1 VRVRQ
6 EIRRSAIGFDRCFV
20 EITGNGEK
28 AFSPEDQPLLSLGS
42 QLARRA
48 SARAPATA
56 FDRTRMIHRP
66 VALCA
71 TRFVEPGE
79 HSDAFQQRR
88 FAGTVF
94 TYDDSNGPFEIKAE
108 AVFE

>member
-1 VRVRQ
+1 
-6 EIRRSAIGFDRCFV
+6 
-20 EITGNGEK
+20 
-28 AFSPEDQPLLSLGS
+28 
-42 QLARRA
+42 
-48 SARAPATA
+48 
-56 FDRTRMIHRP
+56 MIHRP

-94 TYDDSNGPFEIKAE
+94 TYDDSNGLFEIKAE